1 MLVTFNRN
9 GFNLV
14 TTETSSVRIKT
25 PEENFDEILSLFLD
39 LSDKEKKKI
48 RRVRF
53 E

>member
-25 PEENFDEILSLFLD
+25 SEENFDDILSLFLD
-39 LSDKEKKKI
+39 LSDKEEDSTSE
-48 RRVRF
+48 V
-53 E
+53 

>member
-9 GFNLV
+9 GFNLF
-14 TTETSSVRIKT
+14 TSENSSVTIKT
-25 PEENFDEILSLFLD
+25 SEQNFNDILSLFLD